1 MDVNQINTYKANT
14 STGSSSKSSGTGSG
28 SAVDMNMFLKL
39 LSTEMSNQDSM
50 NPMDNTQFISQLAQF
65 TSLQEMQNLSNTAS
79 SQYSASIAQYGAS
92 FVGKTVHVAA
102 YDSSDKYVEDTGI
115 VTNCDYSTGSPS
127 LIVNGK
133 AYTLS
138 SVMEVVN
145 DSNSNSFQYGAS
157 LVGKS
162 VTVNTKDSA
171 GAATTVT
178 GIVSGCNYTSGNVT
192 IVINGNS
199 YNLSAIKSVAQPS
212 DTTPV
217 PTGTSTETGLDDT
230 AKAQA

>member
-1 MDVNQINTYKANT
+1 MDVNQINNYLATTSAAN
-14 STGSSSKSSGTGSG
+14 SSSSSSTSSGSG
-28 SAVDMNMFLKL
+28 VDMNTFLKL
-39 LSTEMSNQDSM
+39 LSTEMSNQDAM
-50 NPMDNTQFISQLAQF
+50 NPMDNTEFISQLAQF
-65 TSLQEMQNLSNTAS
+65 TSLQEMQTLSNTVS

-92 FVGKTVHVAA
+92 FVGKTVQVAA
-102 YDSSDKYVEDTGI
+102 YDDSGKYVEDTGI
-115 VTNCDYSTGSPS
+115 VTNCDYSTGSPT

-171 GAATTVT
+171 GAATKIT
-178 GIVSGCNYTSGNVT
+178 GIVTGCNYTSGNVT
-192 IVINGNS
+192 IVVNGNS
-199 YNLSAIKSVAQPS
+199 YNLSAITSVAQPS

-217 PTGTSTETGLDDT
+217 PTGTSTESGSDDA
-230 AKAQA
+230 AKT